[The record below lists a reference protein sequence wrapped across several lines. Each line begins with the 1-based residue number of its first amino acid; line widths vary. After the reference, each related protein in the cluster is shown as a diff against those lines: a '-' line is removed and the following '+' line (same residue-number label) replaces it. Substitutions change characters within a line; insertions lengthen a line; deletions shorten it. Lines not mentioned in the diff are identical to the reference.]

1 MYDGLCKMLILHDTV
16 LLLLRR
22 FYASFEITTS
32 RETQTNEF
40 DLLFTA
46 IMTGIIP
53 ILFRNYFRLKIGR
66 NRKFL
71 PVASPCVRSHS
82 LENPQ
87 SKACGKNQK
96 YVLLPTLIKIH

>member
-16 LLLLRR
+16 VLFLRR

-32 RETQTNEF
+32 RETQKHEF

-53 ILFRNYFRLKIGR
+53 ILCQYYYRAK
-66 NRKFL
+66 NR
-71 PVASPCVRSHS
+71 P
-82 LENPQ
+82 E
-87 SKACGKNQK
+87 
-96 YVLLPTLIKIH
+96 